1 MAASER
7 RQYRKDE
14 KDRIDVLIG
23 RNIRLERQ
31 KHNIEREELAEMIQI
46 TPSHLGLIERGER
59 GATAVTLTKL
69 TNTLG
74 VPIDTFFHHPDERG
88 ETVREEKNPQVLKLQ
103 ALASVMSDQDLDL
116 LVHVA
121 KGIIGTRGME

>member
-1 MAASER
+1 MPASEK
-7 RQYRKDE
+7 RQGRKDE

-31 KHNIEREELAEMIQI
+31 KQNIERDELASMIQI

-69 TNTLG
+69 TNSLG

-88 ETVREEKNPQVLKLQ
+88 ESVREKVNPQVLKLQ